1 MYYIICADAPI
12 IAYIS
17 IIVNT
22 CLEIFAE
29 SLVRI
34 AAKKRKLSYIYKTA
48 CEKTN
53 MLFPCAA
60 LPDDQLAAEHLA
72 LEFAV

>member
-34 AAKKRKLSYIYKTA
+34 ASKSASRLTFIRQLVK
-48 CEKTN
+48 KTN